1 MAKNKTGGGATI
13 DGVTVVHPDNI
24 GHGLLWDEATKTYY
38 VAVDDRTFERD
49 ELGRLRLR
57 VSALED
63 NQLQLRNDG
72 IYQGVTAPVHL
83 QRLYVSNQG
92 SDANDGTKKQP
103 LQTITGALNKI
114 AADGKPGSYT
124 ILLKAGQTFIENKQF
139 TYLSHGTV
147 NVTFTFYDDPKY
159 GESLWDSKGGIWI
172 IAADDL
178 NHPRIIWDT
187 FVDGRGSVSRA
198 SFGAKN
204 LVEVVFLG
212 VDVTLRTTN
221 GPDAGGASLFYCETL
236 DFQGTDFRCETA
248 QMTFG
253 SAKNILLRQTTLSA
267 MPENGF
273 MFVGDYAPTLFHQVV
288 HFVGQSV
295 TGNEFSFTVKQT
307 NLDKVLKAKNAV
319 ALTTFNAQTKTFFGW
334 SANWDIFAN
343 T

>member
-1 MAKNKTGGGATI
+1 MAKNTTGGGATI
-13 DGVTVVHPDNI
+13 DGVTVVHPDNM
-24 GHGLLWDEATKTYY
+24 GNGLLWDEATKTYY

-72 IYQGVTAPVHL
+72 IYQGGTAPVHL

-92 SDANDGTKKQP
+92 SDANDGTKEKP

-114 AADGKPGSYT
+114 AAEGKSGFYT
-124 ILLKAGQTFIENKQF
+124 ILLKAGQTFIENKQY
-139 TYLSHGTV
+139 THLSHGTV
-147 NVTFTFYDDPKY
+147 NVTFTLYDDPKY
-159 GESLWDSKGGIWI
+159 GEKLWDSKGGLWV
-172 IAADDL
+172 IAANDL

-187 FVDGRGSVSRA
+187 FVNGTGSVSRA

-204 LVEVVFLG
+204 LANVTFLG
-212 VDVTLRTTN
+212 VDITLRTTK
-221 GPDAGGASLFYCETL
+221 GPDVGGASLFYCDVL
-236 DFQGTDFRCETA
+236 DFQGTDFRCETE
-248 QMTFG
+248 QMTLG

-267 MPENGF
+267 IPENGF
-273 MFVGDYAPTLFHQVV
+273 MFIGDYAPTLFHQVV
-288 HFVGQSV
+288 HSVGQTV
-295 TGNEFSFTVKQT
+295 TGNEYSFTAKQT
-307 NLDKVLKAKNAV
+307 NLHNVLKAKNAV
-319 ALTTFNAQTKTFFGW
+319 QLTTFNAQTKTFFGW